1 LADVTLSPTESAAC
15 ISCPRLT
22 DSQADSTA
30 TTSIA
35 VYSVHIIHLLNNI
48 KTRIR
53 AAVASSAR
61 CSSLTAL
68 SQQLVTV
75 GDGRLDGDETVPS
88 WSPSLPLVLAGR
100 PGSGARS
107 LDGRQRPTQTYHDDG
122 HLPARP
128 ARHTRR
134 QHARRSRLPHSDP
147 RSRRQIYSRPGVH
160 RSVSRLAESH
170 QLHVLLQLIILLI
183 RPIA

>member
-1 LADVTLSPTESAAC
+1 MLRRALEAGAAAPHAAGPGEASRRCSALARRAAWRHQQPDDELLAGRQSVLTSVSRTWLKLADVTLSPTESAAC

-88 WSPSLPLVLAGR
+88 
-100 PGSGARS
+100 
-107 LDGRQRPTQTYHDDG
+107 
-122 HLPARP
+122 
-128 ARHTRR
+128 
-134 QHARRSRLPHSDP
+134 
-147 RSRRQIYSRPGVH
+147 
-160 RSVSRLAESH
+160 
-170 QLHVLLQLIILLI
+170 
-183 RPIA
+183 